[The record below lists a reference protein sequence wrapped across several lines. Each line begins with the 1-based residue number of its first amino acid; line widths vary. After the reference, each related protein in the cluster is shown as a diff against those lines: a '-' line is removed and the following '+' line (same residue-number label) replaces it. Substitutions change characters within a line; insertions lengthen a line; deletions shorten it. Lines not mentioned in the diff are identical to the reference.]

1 MLKDASYEL
10 RCFWVSS
17 WRLRRLIFFSSNFLS
32 WTLAIVKMII
42 MLYLSIFT
50 CSFSCASRWLLLMA
64 WSSSFSL
71 QMFSL
76 SEPLS
81 VLFPG
86 VSFRF
91 SSLFIFS
98 SWHLISTINSLIS
111 WFLKWISSS
120 KTWKAENAAYFNSS
134 RIRLP

>member
-50 CSFSCASRWLLLMA
+50 CSFSCDSRWLLLMA

-76 SEPLS
+76 SESLS

-120 KTWKAENAAYFNSS
+120 KTWKAENATYFNSS
-134 RIRLP
+134 WILLP